1 MEITV
6 TLGTILL
13 LIILVTIS
21 KPNFFNFGTVINN
34 YGKEPE
40 QISGEEKKELKDVSD
55 RQDHVG

>member
-21 KPNFFNFGTVINN
+21 KPNFLNFGTVINN

-40 QISGEEKKELKDVSD
+40 QISDEEKKELKDVSD
-55 RQDHVG
+55 R